1 MFVLSDIRESI
12 KQAYTE
18 AVESAA
24 RDAGERLAMSDM
36 TRNNYDEDTLRE
48 LPVPTFGCGNP
59 IEAALLK
66 TGERVLDLGSGAGLD
81 LLLAAKRVGALGHVY
96 GLDMTQAMLD
106 KARKNIDRL
115 GMRNITLLR
124 GYIEDIPLH
133 DGSVDV
139 LLSNCVINLSPD
151 KDKVFGE
158 AFRVLSHGGRF
169 CVSDVVLMKKVP
181 EKLKNSPAAW
191 SG

>member
-1 MFVLSDIRESI
+1 MADIRESI

-36 TRNNYDEDTLRE
+36 TRDNYDEETLRE

-66 TGERVLDLGSGAGLD
+66 AGERVLDLGSGAGLD
-81 LLLAAKRVGALGHVY
+81 LLLAAKRVGAQGHVY

-115 GMRNITLLR
+115 SMRNITLLR
-124 GYIEDIPLH
+124 GYIEEIPLH

-151 KDKVFGE
+151 KDRVFSE
-158 AFRVLSHGGRF
+158 AFRVLTHGGRF